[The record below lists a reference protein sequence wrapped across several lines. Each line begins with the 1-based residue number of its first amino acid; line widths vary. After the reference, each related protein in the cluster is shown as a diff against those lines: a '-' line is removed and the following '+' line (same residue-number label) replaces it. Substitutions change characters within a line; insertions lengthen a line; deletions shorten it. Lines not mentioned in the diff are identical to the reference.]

1 MTDIKLDRSAI
12 ERHAAHLRTASSQT
26 YDAHATAAGI
36 NLGDGSF
43 GLMCSFLPPIINA
56 CHPDHL
62 GVISSAAG
70 LLSATADALE
80 AALDEVGATDEQV
93 ATTMNR
99 IESRLGGAS

>member
-12 ERHAAHLRTASSQT
+12 ERHATHLRTASTDT
-26 YDAHATAAGI
+26 YSAYATAAAI

-56 CHPDHL
+56 CNPDHL
-62 GVISSAAG
+62 GVISSTAA

-80 AALDEVGATDEQV
+80 AALDEVGLTDEQV
-93 ATTMNR
+93 AAEVNR
-99 IESRLGGAS
+99 IEERLGGAS